1 MPIRR
6 KNYFTSSYYKKILGY
21 WQSWQRGVF
30 NAFGNIRV
38 LTVTTSNK
46 RINSMIGACKDVDAR
61 KKGSRMFLFARAT
74 DFDIK
79 NTVRTLERI
88 WYNARDNDMVSL
100 ID

>member
-1 MPIRR
+1 
-6 KNYFTSSYYKKILGY
+6 
-21 WQSWQRGVF
+21 
-30 NAFGNIRV
+30 
-38 LTVTTSNK
+38 
-46 RINSMIGACKDVDAR
+46 MIGACKDVDAR